1 MSIMEKGIFYDF
13 ATSFYYKWENHEIYT
28 FYNFDI
34 CDKIV
39 AFFFINNKMLQQIL
53 RDMYVDPEILA
64 ELDEDYKQKLFC
76 KMREEQVR
84 RWKIWTDK
92 LGDKPPI
99 KSNNRKKVN
108 FLQGEDGE
116 PWVWVMGEH
125 PDDKS
130 IDEIL
135 REEALEKARKLAEKE
150 VEAELSQYLTPKIED
165 FQITPTPQFVIEDDA
180 DIYCSVDELREKINH
195 KKTNNILSNYSIN
208 NYKDK
213 NKYNLLDAEV
223 FQDLSLNTTQ
233 KVAQKIALWEKRL
246 TEERTCEILKN
257 MQKKRQEIAAQAAED
272 EKKHEQAWR
281 EQERKAKEAEQQ
293 IREIAR
299 RAREE
304 HRLSSADLEIETTY
318 STVNQGVPP
327 GRQAVLEW
335 FRSKDRSRSGVCDKN
350 GNPQPW
356 FHGLITRG
364 DAEKLL
370 LDQQYGSFL
379 VRLSEKIWGY
389 AISYR
394 AKEKCKHYLINA
406 GPKYSFT
413 GNNQLEHITLND
425 LVNYHKTYPLS
436 LLGGETLNYSCPRI
450 SDAAINELDLH

>member
-1 MSIMEKGIFYDF
+1 
-13 ATSFYYKWENHEIYT
+13 
-28 FYNFDI
+28 
-34 CDKIV
+34 
-39 AFFFINNKMLQQIL
+39 MLQQIL

-84 RWKIWTDK
+84 RWKVWTDK
-92 LGDKPPI
+92 LGDQPTVKARN
-99 KSNNRKKVN
+99 KKKVD
-108 FLQGEDGE
+108 FLKGSDGE

-125 PDDKS
+125 PNDKS
-130 IDEIL
+130 IDDII
-135 REEALEKARKLAEKE
+135 REEALLKARKLAEKE

-165 FQITPTPQFVIEDDA
+165 FQITPTPKFVIEDDS
-180 DIYCSVDELREKINH
+180 DIYCSVDEIREKINN
-195 KKTNNILSNYSIN
+195 KKSGNILTNYSIN

-213 NKYNLLDAEV
+213 NRFNILNADA
-223 FQDLSLNTTQ
+223 FQDLGGKNATQ
-233 KVAQKIALWEKRL
+233 KVSQKVALWEKRL
-246 TEERTCEILKN
+246 TEERTCQILKN

-272 EKKHEQAWR
+272 EKRHEEAWR

-293 IREIAR
+293 KREIAR

-304 HRLSSADLEIETTY
+304 HRLSANIEIDTTY

-335 FRSKDRSRSGVCDKN
+335 FRTRDRSRSGVCDKN
-350 GNPQPW
+350 GNFSTW

-364 DAEKLL
+364 EAEKLL
-370 LDQQYGSFL
+370 LDQRYGSFL

-394 AKEKCKHYLINA
+394 AEEKCKHYLINA

-413 GNNQLEHITLND
+413 GTNQMEHMTLSD
-425 LVNYHKTYPLS
+425 LVNYHKTHPLS
-436 LLGGETLNYSCPRI
+436 ISGGETLNHSCPRL
-450 SDAAINELDLH
+450 SDTAIKELE